1 MGGNRP
7 VKKVFVRA
15 PVLTRSGYGE
25 HARMIVDALSTRP
38 ELFDIYLEPINWG
51 NTPWIT
57 DHDHRRKY
65 YDFLTRKKQTYQGPF
80 DLSVQV
86 SIPPEFKKYATKNI
100 GITAGIETDR
110 VSPSWINFANQMDLM
125 IVTSKHAQDGF
136 MRNDVQAQMPNGH
149 KVPLKYNVN
158 TKVINYPVKYTEPED
173 LSESLQLPNDF
184 NFLTISQWG
193 PRKNL
198 PALVKWFVEEFHDEG
213 VGLVVKTNKAKNCL
227 SDRMVCTDMMKSI
240 LKSFPDKKC
249 SVHLLHG
256 SMTEEEIH
264 GIYLHP
270 KIKAYVT
277 TTHGEG
283 YGLPLFEAAYS
294 GMPIAAPG
302 WSGQM
307 DFLCIDKKKKNGKS
321 SRQTMFE
328 KIGYD
333 LAPIQ
338 QEAVWENVLEKDS
351 QWCYPKEHKT
361 KSAMRKLYTNYSAK
375 KNTANVLKE
384 SLFETHSEE
393 IIQKKVV
400 DAILDVC
407 PDTSK
412 GWQSEIAEVGT
423 L

>member
-25 HARMIVDALSTRP
+25 HARMIVDALSSRP
-38 ELFDIYLEPINWG
+38 ELFDMYLEPINWG

-65 YDFLTRKKQTYQGPF
+65 YDFLARKRLGYQGPY
-80 DLSVQV
+80 DLSIQI
-86 SIPPEFKKYATKNI
+86 SIPPEFKNYATKNI

-110 VSPSWINFANQMDLM
+110 VSPGWINSANQMDLM

-136 MRNDVQAQMPNGH
+136 MRNDIQTQMPNGH

-158 TKVINYPVKYTEPED
+158 TKIINYPVKYTDPKD
-173 LSESLQLPNDF
+173 LSELIQLPNDF
-184 NFLTISQWG
+184 NFLTVSQWG

-198 PALVKWFVEEFHDEG
+198 PALIKWFVEEFHDEN

-256 SMTEEEIH
+256 NMTEEEIH

-307 DFLCIDKKKKNGKS
+307 DFLCIDKKKKNGKL

-361 KSAMRKLYTNYSAK
+361 KSAMRKLYTNYNAK
-375 KNTANVLKE
+375 KNTANALKE

-400 DAILDVC
+400 DAILEVC

-412 GWQSEIAEVGT
+412 GWQSDITEVGT

>member
-1 MGGNRP
+1 

-338 QEAVWENVLEKDS
+338 QEAVWENVLDKDS

>member
-1 MGGNRP
+1 
-7 VKKVFVRA
+7 
-15 PVLTRSGYGE
+15 
-25 HARMIVDALSTRP
+25 
-38 ELFDIYLEPINWG
+38 
-51 NTPWIT
+51 
-57 DHDHRRKY
+57 
-65 YDFLTRKKQTYQGPF
+65 
-80 DLSVQV
+80 VQV

>member
-1 MGGNRP
+1 

>member
-1 MGGNRP
+1 M
-7 VKKVFVRA
+7 KKVFVRA

-38 ELFDIYLEPINWG
+38 ELFDLYLEPINWG

-57 DHDHRRKY
+57 DFDHRRKY
-65 YDFLTRKKQTYQGPF
+65 YDFLAKKKQQFNGPF
-80 DLSVQV
+80 DLSIQV
-86 SIPPEFKKYATKNI
+86 TIPPEFKKYATKNI
-100 GITAGIETDR
+100 GVTAGIESDR
-110 VSPSWINFANQMDLM
+110 VSPGWIQFANEMDLM
-125 IVTSKHAQDGF
+125 IVTSKHALDGF
-136 MRNDVQAQMPNGH
+136 MRNDVQANLPNGQV
-149 KVPLKYNVN
+149 VPLKYN
-158 TKVINYPVKYTEPED
+158 TDTEIINYPVKYTEPED
-173 LSESLQLPNDF
+173 LSDKIDLPHDF

-198 PALVKWFVEEFHDEG
+198 PALIKWFVEEFHDEEI
-213 VGLVVKTNKAKNCL
+213 GLVVKTNKAKNCL
-227 SDRMVCTDMMKSI
+227 SDRMVCTDMIKQI
-240 LKSFPDKKC
+240 LQPFPDKKC
-249 SVHLLHG
+249 GVHLLHG
-256 SMTEEEIH
+256 NMTEEEIH

-302 WSGQM
+302 WSGHM
-307 DFLCIDKKKKNGKS
+307 DFLCINKNKSNGKV

-333 LAPIQ
+333 IAPIQ
-338 QEAVWENVLEKDS
+338 EEAVWENVLEKDS
-351 QWCYPKEHKT
+351 QWCYPKEHKS
-361 KSAMRKLYTNYSAK
+361 KSTMRKLYENHKAK
-375 KNTANVLKE
+375 KNTAMALKD
-384 SLFETHSEE
+384 SLFETHSED
-393 IIQKKVV
+393 IIQKQVV
-400 DAILDVC
+400 DAVLKVS

-412 GWQSEIAEVGT
+412 EWQSDINQVGT